1 MRELPLVQ
9 GRNFKRPRPSFKA
22 CRGHG
27 QGAFYKLGFT
37 AHVQPLRAGYA
48 VCAARRSPLQSNT
61 KAGGTLIGTNL
72 RRTCEK
78 RAFSIGRMM
87 LEY

>member
-1 MRELPLVQ
+1 MRELPPVQ
-9 GRNFKRPRPSFKA
+9 GKRPRPSFRRVGAIRKA
-22 CRGHG
+22 RSTARIHG
-27 QGAFYKLGFT
+27 PNSAPEGAGKD
-37 AHVQPLRAGYA
+37 YA

-61 KAGGTLIGTNL
+61 KAGGMLRGTNL

-78 RAFSIGRMM
+78 RAFIIGRMM